1 MTEALPPTSTLIIA
15 IPGTQETKEMS
26 REDILAAIGRGEI
39 LPDNWVWSPSHNDWK
54 MVSEIPELQPAPAPA
69 PTPSF
74 MNGAVPTAA
83 MSAHFPPAA
92 GKTPAASQ
100 PATAVVRQASPVV
113 QPKVQGR
120 TPALTETQQL
130 ARTQYS
136 QPIEIKREFPV
147 FKVLFFISFV
157 LATSVLGANYFLVDE
172 PFVANLGTTSFAS
185 VKAYAHLG
193 AFSQPGAL
201 VIHVPPTDKLTS
213 DNLADFLVALAKSTP
228 PQPFNQ
234 QAFDG
239 IGITSAWQSQFVM
252 NGIDWQK
259 LAEMS
264 SATTEE
270 KKKFEVEHL
279 AQIDGTLLID
289 PRKNNNVDA
298 QNKAWQSFVA
308 TFVPKATN

>member
-1 MTEALPPTSTLIIA
+1 MTEAVPPPSTLIIA

-26 REDILAAIGRGEI
+26 RQDVLDAIGRGEI
-39 LPDNWVWSPSHNDWK
+39 LPDNWVWSPADNDWK
-54 MVSEIPELQPAPAPA
+54 MVSDIPELQPAPAPA

-83 MSAHFPPAA
+83 MSAHFPPSA
-92 GKTPAASQ
+92 GKTPAAAQ
-100 PATAVVRQASPVV
+100 PAAAVVRQPVV
-113 QPKVQGR
+113 QPKVEGR
-120 TPALTETQQL
+120 TPALTETQLL

-136 QPIEIKREFPV
+136 QPMEVKHEFPI

-172 PFVANLGTTSFAS
+172 PFVANLGTTSFGT

-201 VIHVPPTDKLTS
+201 VIHVPPTDKLNS

-228 PQPFNQ
+228 LQPFNQ
-234 QAFDG
+234 QAFNG
-239 IGITSAWQSQFVM
+239 IGITSAWQSQFLM

-270 KKKFEVEHL
+270 KKKFEIEHL

-289 PRKNNNVDA
+289 PRKNNSVEA
-298 QNKAWQSFVA
+298 QNKAWQTFVA
-308 TFVPKATN
+308 TLLPKAN